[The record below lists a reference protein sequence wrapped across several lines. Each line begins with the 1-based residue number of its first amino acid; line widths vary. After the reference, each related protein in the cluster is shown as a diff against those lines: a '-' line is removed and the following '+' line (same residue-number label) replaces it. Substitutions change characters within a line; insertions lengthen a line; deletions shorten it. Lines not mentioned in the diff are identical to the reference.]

1 LAKLS
6 LLLKSLTVHW
16 ISNHI
21 ALVLEI
27 VAVLCGVAYVILAAR
42 KNSWCW
48 PFGILGSAIS
58 IYIFIVYS
66 KLYAEALLYSY
77 YVVAGVMGWFFW
89 KKGETSSSPDIVSK
103 PLKNHFF
110 LLLFGLF
117 LSLGLYQLIAVFFP
131 EAQRPLFDSF
141 TTIFSFI
148 ATWLT
153 VKKWIENWL
162 YWIVI
167 NLASIVLYQSRGLE
181 LYSYLMLFNAI
192 VALYGYIRWREI
204 LKKQCGKL

>member
-1 LAKLS
+1 
-6 LLLKSLTVHW
+6 VHW

-21 ALVLEI
+21 DLVLEI

-42 KNSWCW
+42 KNIWCW

-77 YVVAGVMGWFFW
+77 YVVAGIMGWVYW
-89 KKGETSSSPDIVSK
+89 KKGEISSSPDIVSK
-103 PLKNHFF
+103 PLKNHLF

-117 LSLGLYQLIAVFFP
+117 LSLGLYQVITLFFP

>member
-1 LAKLS
+1 
-6 LLLKSLTVHW
+6 VHW
-16 ISNHI
+16 ISNNLD
-21 ALVLEI
+21 LVLEI
-27 VAVLCGVAYVILAAR
+27 IAVLCGVAYVILAAR

-48 PFGILGSAIS
+48 PFGIVGSAIS

-66 KLYAEALLYSY
+66 KLYAEAILYAY
-77 YVVAGVMGWFFW
+77 YVVAGIMGWVYW
-89 KKGETSSSPDIVSK
+89 KRGSSSTQSDIVSK
-103 PLKNHFF
+103 PLKNHLFIFF
-110 LLLFGLF
+110 FGLM
-117 LSLGLYQLIAVFFP
+117 LSLGLYQFLAVFFP

-167 NLASIVLYQSRGLE
+167 NVASVVLYQSRGLE

-192 VALYGYIRWREI
+192 VAVYGYIRWQEI
-204 LKKQCGKL
+204 RKKQCEKL